1 MSERVIV
8 VGCQLPGVP
17 DHVYEESVAEL
28 EALVTTAHGVVVGRL
43 DQKRQ
48 AIDRRTFIGKGKVEE
63 LVALADELEPDL
75 IIFNAEVTPG
85 QMKNI
90 RIVLSDP
97 EAIKLIDRT
106 QLILDI
112 FAGRAQSREGK
123 LQVELAQMSYLLP
136 RLAGQGTQLSRLG
149 GGIGTRGPGESK
161 LETDRRHIR
170 RRVDEI
176 SKQLETSV
184 AHRARYRERRKENQ
198 TFQIALVGYTNAG
211 KSTIFNRLT
220 QADTYEKDE
229 LFATLD
235 PLTRQ
240 VDLPEGGQIL
250 LTDTVGFIQDLPT
263 KLIAAFRSTLEEVL
277 EADLILHVVDASSE
291 HYLNQ
296 MQTTNDV
303 LDELGAGDIPQLEV
317 YNKKDQ
323 LNRLFTGGKLL
334 ISALDPQDI
343 ERLIEEIERS
353 ISEILEYLE
362 IRIPVDGFAHYNP
375 AKEVMMN
382 LKESFE
388 EDGSVIL
395 KGYLRKDTRLYATLK
410 QYEV

>member
-1 MSERVIV
+1 
-8 VGCQLPGVP
+8 
-17 DHVYEESVAEL
+17 
-28 EALVTTAHGVVVGRL
+28 
-43 DQKRQ
+43 
-48 AIDRRTFIGKGKVEE
+48 
-63 LVALADELEPDL
+63 
-75 IIFNAEVTPG
+75 
-85 QMKNI
+85 
-90 RIVLSDP
+90 
-97 EAIKLIDRT
+97 
-106 QLILDI
+106 
-112 FAGRAQSREGK
+112 
-123 LQVELAQMSYLLP
+123 
-136 RLAGQGTQLSRLG
+136 
-149 GGIGTRGPGESK
+149 
-161 LETDRRHIR
+161 
-170 RRVDEI
+170 
-176 SKQLETSV
+176 
-184 AHRARYRERRKENQ
+184 
-198 TFQIALVGYTNAG
+198 
-211 KSTIFNRLT
+211 
-220 QADTYEKDE
+220 
-229 LFATLD
+229 
-235 PLTRQ
+235 
-240 VDLPEGGQIL
+240 
-250 LTDTVGFIQDLPT
+250 
-263 KLIAAFRSTLEEVL
+263 
-277 EADLILHVVDASSE
+277 
-291 HYLNQ
+291 

>member
-1 MSERVIV
+1 
-8 VGCQLPGVP
+8 
-17 DHVYEESVAEL
+17 
-28 EALVTTAHGVVVGRL
+28 
-43 DQKRQ
+43 
-48 AIDRRTFIGKGKVEE
+48 
-63 LVALADELEPDL
+63 
-75 IIFNAEVTPG
+75 
-85 QMKNI
+85 
-90 RIVLSDP
+90 
-97 EAIKLIDRT
+97 
-106 QLILDI
+106 LILDI

-184 AHRARYRERRKENQ
+184 AHRSRYRERRKENQ

>member
-1 MSERVIV
+1 M
-8 VGCQLPGVP
+8 
-17 DHVYEESVAEL
+17 
-28 EALVTTAHGVVVGRL
+28 
-43 DQKRQ
+43 
-48 AIDRRTFIGKGKVEE
+48 
-63 LVALADELEPDL
+63 
-75 IIFNAEVTPG
+75 
-85 QMKNI
+85 
-90 RIVLSDP
+90 
-97 EAIKLIDRT
+97 
-106 QLILDI
+106 
-112 FAGRAQSREGK
+112 
-123 LQVELAQMSYLLP
+123 
-136 RLAGQGTQLSRLG
+136 
-149 GGIGTRGPGESK
+149 
-161 LETDRRHIR
+161 
-170 RRVDEI
+170 
-176 SKQLETSV
+176 
-184 AHRARYRERRKENQ
+184 
-198 TFQIALVGYTNAG
+198 
-211 KSTIFNRLT
+211 
-220 QADTYEKDE
+220 
-229 LFATLD
+229 FATLD

>member
-90 RIVLSDP
+90 RIALSDP

-170 RRVDEI
+170 RRF
-176 SKQLETSV
+176 ETTRDIR
-184 AHRARYRERRKENQ
+184 RASCPLPGTSQREPDVPNRTRWLYECWQIHDLQPIDSSRHIRK
-198 TFQIALVGYTNAG
+198 G
-211 KSTIFNRLT
+211 
-220 QADTYEKDE
+220 
-229 LFATLD
+229 
-235 PLTRQ
+235 
-240 VDLPEGGQIL
+240 
-250 LTDTVGFIQDLPT
+250 
-263 KLIAAFRSTLEEVL
+263 
-277 EADLILHVVDASSE
+277 
-291 HYLNQ
+291 
-296 MQTTNDV
+296 
-303 LDELGAGDIPQLEV
+303 
-317 YNKKDQ
+317 
-323 LNRLFTGGKLL
+323 
-334 ISALDPQDI
+334 
-343 ERLIEEIERS
+343 
-353 ISEILEYLE
+353 
-362 IRIPVDGFAHYNP
+362 
-375 AKEVMMN
+375 
-382 LKESFE
+382 
-388 EDGSVIL
+388 
-395 KGYLRKDTRLYATLK
+395 
-410 QYEV
+410 

>member
-1 MSERVIV
+1 
-8 VGCQLPGVP
+8 
-17 DHVYEESVAEL
+17 
-28 EALVTTAHGVVVGRL
+28 
-43 DQKRQ
+43 
-48 AIDRRTFIGKGKVEE
+48 
-63 LVALADELEPDL
+63 
-75 IIFNAEVTPG
+75 
-85 QMKNI
+85 
-90 RIVLSDP
+90 
-97 EAIKLIDRT
+97 
-106 QLILDI
+106 
-112 FAGRAQSREGK
+112 
-123 LQVELAQMSYLLP
+123 
-136 RLAGQGTQLSRLG
+136 
-149 GGIGTRGPGESK
+149 
-161 LETDRRHIR
+161 
-170 RRVDEI
+170 
-176 SKQLETSV
+176 
-184 AHRARYRERRKENQ
+184 
-198 TFQIALVGYTNAG
+198 
-211 KSTIFNRLT
+211 LT

>member
-1 MSERVIV
+1 MAERVIV
-8 VGCQLPGVP
+8 VGCQLPNVP
-17 DHVYEESVAEL
+17 EHIYEESVSEL
-28 EALVTTAHGVVVGRL
+28 EALVETAHGEVIGRL

-48 AIDRRTFIGKGKVEE
+48 AVDRRTYIGKGKVEE
-63 LVALADELEPDL
+63 LVALAEELTPDL
-75 IIFNAEVTPG
+75 IIFNAEMTPG
-85 QMKNI
+85 QLKNI
-90 RIVLSDP
+90 RIALGDP
-97 EAIKLIDRT
+97 EDIKLIDRT

-136 RLAGQGTQLSRLG
+136 RLSGQGTQLSRLG

-176 SKQLETSV
+176 KKQLETSV

-198 TFQIALVGYTNAG
+198 AFQIALVGYTNAG

-220 QADTYEKDE
+220 NADTYEKNE

-240 VDLPEGGQIL
+240 LDLPSGGQVL

-263 KLIAAFRSTLEEVL
+263 QLIAAFRSTLEEVL
-277 EADLILHVVDASSE
+277 EADLILHVVDASSD
-291 HYLNQ
+291 HYREQ
-296 MQTTNDV
+296 MATTNKV
-303 LDELGAGDIPQLEV
+303 LDDLGAGDIPQLEV
-317 YNKKDQ
+317 FNKKD
-323 LNRLFTGGKLL
+323 RLTEHFTGGKLL
-334 ISALDPQDI
+334 ISALDPADI
-343 ERLIEEIERS
+343 ERLTAEIEKE
-353 ISEILEYLE
+353 ISTILEYLE
-362 IRIPVDGFAHYNP
+362 VRIPVEAFVHYNP
-375 AKEVMMN
+375 AKEAMIN
-382 LKESFE
+382 LKENYE
-388 EDGSVIL
+388 EDGSVTL
-395 KGYLRKDTRLYATLK
+395 RGYLRNDTRLFATLK

>member
-1 MSERVIV
+1 
-8 VGCQLPGVP
+8 
-17 DHVYEESVAEL
+17 
-28 EALVTTAHGVVVGRL
+28 
-43 DQKRQ
+43 
-48 AIDRRTFIGKGKVEE
+48 
-63 LVALADELEPDL
+63 

-90 RIVLSDP
+90 RIALSDP

>member
-17 DHVYEESVAEL
+17 DHIYEESVAEL
-28 EALVTTAHGVVVGRL
+28 EALVTTAHAVVVGRL

-48 AIDRRTFIGKGKVEE
+48 SIDRRTFIGKGKVEE
-63 LVALADELEPDL
+63 LVALAQELEPDL

-90 RIVLSDP
+90 RIALEDP
-97 EAIKLIDRT
+97 ESIKLIDRT

-136 RLAGQGTQLSRLG
+136 RLSGQGTQLSRLG

-176 SKQLETSV
+176 KKQLETSV

-220 QADTYEKDE
+220 NADTYEKNE

-240 VDLPEGGQIL
+240 FDLPEGGQIL

-277 EADLILHVVDASSE
+277 EADLIIHVIDASSE

-317 YNKKDQ
+317 FNKKDQ
-323 LNRLFTGGKLL
+323 LTDLFTGGKLL
-334 ISALDPQDI
+334 ISALDPADI
-343 ERLIEEIERS
+343 ERLTVEIEKA

-362 IRIPVDGFAHYNP
+362 IRIPVHAFAHYNP

-382 LKESFE
+382 LTEQYE
-388 EDGSVIL
+388 EDGSVTL
-395 KGYLRKDTRLYATLK
+395 KGYLRKDTRLYSTLK

>member
-1 MSERVIV
+1 M
-8 VGCQLPGVP
+8 
-17 DHVYEESVAEL
+17 
-28 EALVTTAHGVVVGRL
+28 
-43 DQKRQ
+43 
-48 AIDRRTFIGKGKVEE
+48 
-63 LVALADELEPDL
+63 
-75 IIFNAEVTPG
+75 
-85 QMKNI
+85 
-90 RIVLSDP
+90 
-97 EAIKLIDRT
+97 
-106 QLILDI
+106 
-112 FAGRAQSREGK
+112 
-123 LQVELAQMSYLLP
+123 
-136 RLAGQGTQLSRLG
+136 
-149 GGIGTRGPGESK
+149 
-161 LETDRRHIR
+161 
-170 RRVDEI
+170 
-176 SKQLETSV
+176 
-184 AHRARYRERRKENQ
+184 
-198 TFQIALVGYTNAG
+198 
-211 KSTIFNRLT
+211 T